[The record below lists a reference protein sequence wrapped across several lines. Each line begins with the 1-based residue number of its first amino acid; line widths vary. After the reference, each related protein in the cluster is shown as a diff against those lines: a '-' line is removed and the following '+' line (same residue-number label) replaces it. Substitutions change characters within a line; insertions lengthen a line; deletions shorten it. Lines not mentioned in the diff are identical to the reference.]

1 MLGTSNVLN
10 NDLRLSQMYKGSH
23 LGKGYI
29 WTFFLHF
36 RESCV
41 PVVQEFVTVLQLVA
55 IDWVQTVHFAIG
67 ENPQPQATVTQDR
80 KENPAWQEVSNKWLQ
95 GSSTVHTQPPKF
107 HPNSPGWAENEA
119 RGDGQKTWFSFFFP
133 LGKWTKV
140 IIWKEG
146 TRHLAGR
153 KHYQNGI
160 KKNQETL

>member
-10 NDLRLSQMYKGSH
+10 NDLRLSQTEKGSH

-36 RESCV
+36 GESRV
-41 PVVQEFVTVLQLVA
+41 PVVQEFVTVLQLA
-55 IDWVQTVHFAIG
+55 IDWVQRVHSAIG
-67 ENPQPQATVTQDR
+67 DNPQPQATVTQDR
-80 KENPAWQEVSNKWLQ
+80 KENPTWQVSSNKWLQ
-95 GSSTVHTQPPKF
+95 GSSTVHP
-107 HPNSPGWAENEA
+107 HSPGWAENKA

-140 IIWKEG
+140 IIRKKG

-153 KHYQNGI
+153 KHYQHGI